1 MSGLIDLILQGEH
14 QHQDFKF
21 RIDDAK
27 KIART
32 LVAFANTEGGR
43 LLIGVKDNGKIVGTN
58 AEEEF
63 YVAQSA
69 AQLYAKPEIQFQSR
83 LWQVEGKTV
92 LEIYIPPSPNRPHL
106 ALDDEGKWKAYI
118 RKNDQNLLANGVLYK
133 IWKMGFRD
141 RPAQW
146 AYTPAEQ
153 KLFHHLREN
162 GSISLSMFQKLA
174 KLKRNAAEF
183 SIARLVS
190 WKILR
195 MEHTD
200 QGYRFY
206 PENLPDENLS
216 I

>member
-1 MSGLIDLILQGEH
+1 MSGLFDLLKQGEH

-43 LLIGVKDNGKIVGTN
+43 LLIGVKDNGKVVGAN

-69 AQLYAKPEIQFQSR
+69 AQLYSKPEVNFQSR
-83 LWQVEGKTV
+83 VWQYEGKTV
-92 LEIYIPPSPNRPHL
+92 LEMYIPPSVKRPHL
-106 ALDDEGKWKAYI
+106 ALDDSGEWKAYI
-118 RKNDQNLLANGVLYK
+118 RKDDKNLLANGVLYK
-133 IWKMGFRD
+133 IWRMGFRD
-141 RPAQW
+141 RPAKW
-146 AYTPAEQ
+146 AYTEAEQ
-153 KLFHHLREN
+153 KLFAYLRANEC
-162 GSISLSMFQKLA
+162 ISLSMFQKIS
-174 KLKRNAAEF
+174 KLKRNSAES

-195 MEHTD
+195 MEHSD
-200 QGYRFY
+200 QGFRFY
-206 PENLPDENLS
+206 PEALPEEPIN
-216 I
+216 

>member
-1 MSGLIDLILQGEH
+1 MSGLFDLLKQGEH

-43 LLIGVKDNGKIVGTN
+43 LLVGVKDNGKVIGTN

-69 AQLYAKPEIQFQSR
+69 AQLYAKPEVKFQSR
-83 LWQVEGKTV
+83 LWQYEGKTV
-92 LEIYIPPSPNRPHL
+92 LELYIPPSATRPHL
-106 ALDDEGKWKAYI
+106 ALDEEGLWKAYI
-118 RKNDQNLLANGVLYK
+118 RKNDQNLLAHGVLYK
-133 IWKMGFRD
+133 VWKMGFRD

-146 AYTPAEQ
+146 AYTDAEQ
-153 KLFHHLREN
+153 KLFTYLRNNE
-162 GSISLSMFQKLA
+162 SISLSMFQKISR
-174 KLKRNAAEF
+174 LKRNAAES

-190 WKILR
+190 WKILK

-200 QGYRFY
+200 QGYRFFAEDL
-206 PENLPDENLS
+206 PEQELN
-216 I
+216 